1 MKVKSALNVEMMYTA
16 LVVDRGA
23 VRLYTCWARG
33 GAGGHTIRSPAP
45 TEHTQETETVSYSL
59 GRRHKGWSKAPPQC
73 APMPYGVMGRP
84 SALVSRYWRR

>member
-33 GAGGHTIRSPAP
+33 GAGGAYYTLPRA
-45 TEHTQETETVSYSL
+45 HTQETLSYSL
-59 GRRHKGWSKAPPQC
+59 GRRHRGSSKDPPQC
-73 APMPYGVMGRP
+73 APMPYGVIGRP

>member
-33 GAGGHTIRSPAP
+33 GRGGILYAP
-45 TEHTQETETVSYSL
+45 PRPQSTHKKQKQCLILWGGATKV
-59 GRRHKGWSKAPPQC
+59 GRRRRPNAPQC
-73 APMPYGVMGRP
+73 HTV
-84 SALVSRYWRR
+84 